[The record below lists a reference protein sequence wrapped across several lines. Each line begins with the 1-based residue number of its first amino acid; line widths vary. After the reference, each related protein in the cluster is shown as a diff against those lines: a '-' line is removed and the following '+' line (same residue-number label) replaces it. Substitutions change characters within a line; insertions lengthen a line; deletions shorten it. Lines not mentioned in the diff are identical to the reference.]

1 MKILGN
7 NLPGKLLTLAAAT
20 SLLAACSNEPTATHE
35 AAPAKKAEAG
45 ETVASK
51 AIAML
56 EPTQGNNVKGKVV
69 LTERSDGVHMQIS
82 ATGLT
87 PGKHGFHVHAKGDCS
102 AADGSSAGGHYNPND
117 APHGAPSASAHHV
130 GDLGN
135 VTADANGNV
144 SEKIVSK
151 TMQLTGVVSVVGK
164 AFIIH
169 GDADD
174 LSSQPSGAAGPRVAC
189 GVIGVPQ

>member
-69 LTERSDGVHMQIS
+69 LTMVIRCCCCCSV
-82 ATGLT
+82 A
-87 PGKHGFHVHAKGDCS
+87 AK
-102 AADGSSAGGHYNPND
+102 ADRR
-117 APHGAPSASAHHV
+117 
-130 GDLGN
+130 L
-135 VTADANGNV
+135 
-144 SEKIVSK
+144 
-151 TMQLTGVVSVVGK
+151 
-164 AFIIH
+164 
-169 GDADD
+169 
-174 LSSQPSGAAGPRVAC
+174 SQPGGANPMRKVLAISPLSPRSFK
-189 GVIGVPQ
+189 